1 MATFSYMLLLSVT
14 LDIFQTVILG
24 KSGVVT
30 NVTCSLKSNII
41 RWDWTPSFPVCSE
54 TMGTNIKIFDVAKGK
69 VALKRFIHR
78 LKLTENYTLQIRHP
92 ISSDSGLFTCVSH
105 NGETSKTK
113 IQIEPG
119 CMNNVLLEKHS
130 TSHSLTLK
138 CSLCKTTPIY
148 ELDRFEWK
156 LNNTPVTNIKGVTVS
171 KNGDILEI
179 QSTQK
184 ASPGKWICIFSPNTL
199 WFAEYCMDED
209 KEDKE
214 IDTGNRINGLQVLQI
229 VGIVLL
235 AIILIL
241 AVIVIAFLYNK
252 FTVRKGE
259 TYQVTKDDNAEI
271 AMIPSDASRTDP
283 MLEAPSELN
292 YMTIMFS
299 ENQATTVALGSPN
312 VYASLK
318 VK

>member
-1 MATFSYMLLLSVT
+1 MTTLSYMLLLFVT
-14 LDIFQTVILG
+14 LDIFQTVSLG
-24 KSGVVT
+24 KSGVTT

-41 RWDWTPSFPVCSE
+41 RWDWTPRFPMCSE
-54 TMGTNIKIFDVAKGK
+54 TMGSNIKIFDVAKGK
-69 VALKRFIHR
+69 VALKRFVHR
-78 LKLTENYTLQIRHP
+78 LKLLENSTLQIKHP
-92 ISSDSGLFTCVSH
+92 FSSDSGLFTCVSH
-105 NGETSKTK
+105 NGETSKTE

-119 CMNNVLLEKHS
+119 CKNNVLLEKHS
-130 TSHSLTLK
+130 ASHSLTLK

-148 ELDRFEWK
+148 ELNRFEWK
-156 LNNTPVTNIKGVTVS
+156 LNNTPATNIKGVSVS
-171 KNGDILEI
+171 MNGDILEI
-179 QSTQK
+179 HSTQK
-184 ASPGKWICIFSPNTL
+184 VSPGKWICIFSLNTL

-214 IDTGNRINGLQVLQI
+214 IDTDNRIGGLQVLQI
-229 VGIVLL
+229 VGIILL
-235 AIILIL
+235 AIILVL

-252 FTVRKGE
+252 FAVRKGE
-259 TYQVTKDDNAEI
+259 TYQLTKDDNAEI
-271 AMIPSDASRTDP
+271 AIIQSDASRTDP

-299 ENQATTVALGSPN
+299 ENQATAVALGRPN